1 MSENNNYFQN
11 ISIKTDGAFTHV
23 FIDGKEIKGIIEISF
38 EHHTGGLATVDL
50 TMNTMDLTIDGLVAL
65 KSKDYP
71 DEEMIFVPK
80 DIYKKMELSKT
91 KSPDEG

>member
-1 MSENNNYFQN
+1 MSEKDNAFQN
-11 ISIKTDGAFTHV
+11 ISIKTDGLYTHV
-23 FIDGKEIKGIIEISF
+23 FIDGKESKGIMGLSF
-38 EHHTGGLATVDL
+38 EHHADGFATVYL
-50 TMNTMDLTIDGLVAL
+50 TMNTMNLTIDGQVAL
-65 KSKDYP
+65 RLKVYP